1 MANRTRRK
9 QMNVFLSEKEMKELD
24 NKAKR
29 TGLSKSVYVRQLI
42 MDIQPKERTATD
54 LLEVL
59 KELRQISINMSRLA
73 IQANTTGLID
83 ADAYWDNSR
92 RLQESINEIKQRSV

>member
-1 MANRTRRK
+1 
-9 QMNVFLSEKEMKELD
+9 MKELD

-92 RLQESINEIKQRSV
+92 RLQESISEIKQRSV

>member
-92 RLQESINEIKQRSV
+92 RLQESISEIKQRSV

>member
-1 MANRTRRK
+1 
-9 QMNVFLSEKEMKELD
+9 MNVFLSEKEMKELD

-92 RLQESINEIKQRSV
+92 RLQESISEIKQRSV

>member
-9 QMNVFLSEKEMKELD
+9 QTTVCLSEKEMKELD

-29 TGLSKSVYVRQLI
+29 TGLSKSAYIRQLI
-42 MDIQPKERTATD
+42 MDIRPKERLSPD
-54 LLEVL
+54 LLEIL

-73 IQANTTGLID
+73 IKANTTGLID
-83 ADAYWDNSR
+83 ADAYWENSR
-92 RLQESINEIKQRSV
+92 RLQEVISEIKHRIV